1 MESRQIS
8 FEASLGRPERWLF
21 YALGCGL
28 LLGMPLFMGIV
39 FSLAFET
46 LEALVLPA
54 PFILGFVLVL
64 LFRPTGYLLDSK
76 FIHVVRPVGSK
87 KFLIGEV
94 YEIRSGTEEP
104 PGLTIGLVRAIGF
117 YGVFGSFWNREW
129 GKFYVYV
136 TDATK
141 SLQVMF
147 RDGRRLFISPTNK
160 TEFVEALKAAAGLS
174 YS

>member
-1 MESRQIS
+1 MESKQIS
-8 FEASLGRPERWLF
+8 FEASLGRRERWFF

-28 LLGMPLFMGIV
+28 FLGMPLFMGIV

-46 LEALVLPA
+46 LEPLVLPT
-54 PFILGFVLVL
+54 PFILGFMLVL

-87 KFLIGEV
+87 KFPIGEV
-94 YEIRSGTEEP
+94 NEIRSGTEDP
-104 PGLTIGLVRAIGF
+104 SGLTIGLARATGF

-129 GKFYVYV
+129 GKFYVYI

-147 RDGRRLFISPTNK
+147 KDGRRLFISPTNK
-160 TEFVEALKAAAGLS
+160 TEFLEALKAAASLT
-174 YS
+174 